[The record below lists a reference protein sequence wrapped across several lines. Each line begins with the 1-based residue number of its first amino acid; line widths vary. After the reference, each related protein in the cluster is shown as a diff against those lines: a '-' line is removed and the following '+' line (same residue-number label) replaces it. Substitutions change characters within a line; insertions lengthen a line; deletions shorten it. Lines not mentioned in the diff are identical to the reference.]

1 MSVPIA
7 RIAGVTAIARPFK
20 AGGARKPSHTARVP
34 RSGAGGHP
42 THGRNDGKASCATI
56 TSRSRV
62 VAAGLMGPRIAAVG
76 EFDEEGGEEYERVCT
91 RRDELR
97 ASTITELKPMCK
109 IKGVKTSGSKSDL
122 IDRLMRSELGTEM
135 FILYN
140 GGKRPEEGPEDDAKP
155 KTAAEPAA
163 PAAVDPEAAARA
175 QASAEAAAAEA
186 EYEAFAAKNQ
196 EVIEN
201 INDPN
206 HAADQAAKREAFFA
220 QKREERARA
229 VAAEKAEQVRAL
241 AAEQAALVEAQERA
255 AQEAVA
261 AGMDPAAA
269 VAGVAPPVAFEDS
282 EAAAAAERLAAATKN
297 LQDKKQKAA
306 EVAAAAEEERQLEA
320 QLEAARAKAASAAA
334 EQVEAEAA
342 AQAEADAAAAAYAA
356 AAAKLAEAADAYEAA
371 EKSEKLAAAAQ
382 QGAPLDQSGFA
393 VPNEAPA
400 PETPRGVPPPPPPP
414 PGMQPATPAP
424 AATPAAPAAP
434 AAPGIAPEN
443 VGGWTPTDL
452 GAAPAAPAA
461 EDPNAAIARAKVE
474 EKLSEENNTSSGIR
488 DAILAQAR
496 KTNVGGPV
504 SVGEEG
510 KAPPPPGPKIGKFEL
525 SADDLIAQA
534 SATEAADAAAV
545 TATPAGQA
553 AAAQASA
560 EHPDSI
566 ARSRLGANV
575 TSIGTHFGVWAPHA
589 EEMTLCIYGGAPD
602 PLRPFDRDAP
612 LPEPTRYPMTRGDD
626 GNWRL
631 EVQQVGHGWR
641 YNYEVSMPGGH
652 VFTRRDPYAR
662 EAEFETDVCYIWD
675 PTRFAW
681 SPFQRRPKEEYV
693 IYQLHVGTFTGRND
707 PSLGTD
713 PGTFVALVR
722 KLDHIASMGFTA
734 IQLLPTTEFGGAWGY
749 NPRMMHNVHGP
760 YGSPDD
766 FADFIDAAHKRG
778 IAVFVD
784 VALHHG
790 AANGNSLWEYDG
802 WGPDE
807 NGGIYFERSGDT
819 GWGQGFAFWKGEV
832 KSYLAGVVDT
842 WLGEYNVDGIRIDSA
857 HSMSPDLCTE
867 VTRRCR
873 ENYPDRFV
881 VAEHNPEGAFVV
893 HDLGADSVW
902 LLSGCDD
909 AADMTWQ
916 YNGNFDQ
923 LEYMVRL
930 KGGYGGNAQCVKYL
944 LGSHDQCG
952 KRPGHS
958 HDLGHW
964 VSRFGGRGEWRA
976 RASARL
982 WWGVMCAGQGLPM
995 MFMGTEVHQDGHWH
1009 TGDDEKFDWGLLNMI
1024 AEKGVDNGALYAK
1037 QGMAH
1042 VKAANEVRVSHKA
1055 LTMGNYTRTHRDDNN
1070 GILACERYHEDPET
1084 GEKERMIVVVNAGDG
1099 QWDADGLYG
1108 IAIGNPW
1115 ENCAGFEEVYNSQS
1129 AEFGG
1134 WENSGNKQRGI
1145 IQQDND
1151 QLMIQIPKMS
1161 VQIFKMHWGEVPP
1174 QGVVLDENH
1183 AKLAAAA
1190 AQSISA
1196 LQ

>member
-1 MSVPIA
+1 
-7 RIAGVTAIARPFK
+7 
-20 AGGARKPSHTARVP
+20 
-34 RSGAGGHP
+34 
-42 THGRNDGKASCATI
+42 
-56 TSRSRV
+56 
-62 VAAGLMGPRIAAVG
+62 MGPRIAAVG
-76 EFDEEGGEEYERVCT
+76 EFDEEGGEEYERVCA
-91 RRDELR
+91 RRNELR
-97 ASTITELKPMCK
+97 ASTIAELKPMCK

-122 IDRLMRSELGTEM
+122 IDRLLRSELGTEM

-155 KTAAEPAA
+155 QAPPTPAA
-163 PAAVDPEAAARA
+163 QSAPTAVDPEAAARA
-175 QASAEAAAAEA
+175 QAQAEAAAAEA
-186 EYEAFAAKNQ
+186 EYEAFAAQNASL
-196 EVIEN
+196 IDD
-201 INDPN
+201 INDPSA
-206 HAADQAAKREAFFA
+206 AADQAAKREAFFA

-229 VAAEKAEQVRAL
+229 VAAEKAEQLRRL
-241 AAEQAALVEAQERA
+241 AAEQAALVEAQEKA

-269 VAGVAPPVAFEDS
+269 IAGVGTPVPAAPPAAFEDS
-282 EAAAAAERLAAATKN
+282 EAAAAAERLAAAQKN
-297 LQDKKQKAA
+297 LEDKKRRAA
-306 EVAAAAEEERQLEA
+306 EVAAAAEEERQLEL
-320 QLEAARAKAASAAA
+320 QLEAARAKAAAAA
-334 EQVEAEAA
+334 QEQAEQEAA

-356 AAAKLAEAADAYEAA
+356 AAAKLAAAADAYEAA
-371 EKSEKLAAAAQ
+371 EKSERLAAAAA
-382 QGAPLDQSGFA
+382 QGAPLDQAGFA
-393 VPNEAPA
+393 VPNEAPGR
-400 PETPRGVPPPPPPP
+400 ETPPPPPPP
-414 PGMQPATPAP
+414 PGFEPATVEPATASAP
-424 AATPAAPAAP
+424 AASPPQ
-434 AAPGIAPEN
+434 PGIAPEN
-443 VGGWTPTDL
+443 VPKWTPTPPPQKQ
-452 GAAPAAPAA
+452 AVP
-461 EDPNAAIARAKVE
+461 EDPNAAIARAKIE
-474 EKLSEENNTSSGIR
+474 ERLNQDTSGGIR
-488 DAILAQAR
+488 DSILAQAR
-496 KTNVGGPV
+496 KTVASGPV
-504 SVGEEG
+504 KIGAEG
-510 KAPPPPGPKIGKFEL
+510 KAPPPPGPAIGKFEL

-534 SATEAADAAAV
+534 SAAEEAEAAAYAE
-545 TATPAGQA
+545 TPEAQA
-553 AAAQASA
+553 ALA
-560 EHPDSI
+560 EHPDTI
-566 ARSRLGANV
+566 ARSRMGANV

-589 EEMTLCIYGGAPD
+589 EMMTLCIYGGKPD

-612 LPEPTRYPMTRGDD
+612 LPEPTRYEMNRGDD
-626 GNWRL
+626 GCWRL

-641 YNYEVSMPGGH
+641 YAFEVTMPGGH
-652 VFTRRDPYAR
+652 AFTRRDPWAR
-662 EAEFETDVCYIWD
+662 EAEFDTDVCYIWD
-675 PTRFAW
+675 PRKFNW
-681 SPFQRRPKEEYV
+681 LPFQRRPKEELV

-707 PSLGTD
+707 PNLGTE

-722 KLDHIASMGFTA
+722 KLDHIAEMGFTA
-734 IQLLPTTEFGGAWGY
+734 VQLLPVTEFGGAWGY

-766 FADFIDAAHKRG
+766 FADFVNAAHKRG

-784 VALHHG
+784 CALHHG

-802 WGPDE
+802 WGPNE

-819 GWGQGFAFWKGEV
+819 GWGQGFAFWKQEV
-832 KSYLAGVVDT
+832 KDYLAGVVDT
-842 WLGEYNVDGIRIDSA
+842 WLGEYNCDGIRIDSA
-857 HSMSPDLCTE
+857 HSMSPDLCKE
-867 VTRRCR
+867 VTRRAR
-873 ENYPDRFV
+873 EDYPDRFV

-909 AADMTWQ
+909 AAAMTWQ

-964 VSRFGGRGEWRA
+964 VGRFGGRMEWRA
-976 RASARL
+976 RATARL

-995 MFMGTEVHQDGHWH
+995 MFMGTETHQDGHWH
-1009 TGDDEKFDWGLLNMI
+1009 VDEDAKFDWGLLNMI

-1042 VKAANEVRVSHKA
+1042 VKAANEVRVKHKA
-1055 LTMGNYTRTHRDDNN
+1055 LTMGDYKRTHRDDNN
-1070 GILACERYHEDPET
+1070 GILACERYYQNDET
-1084 GEKERMIVVVNAGDG
+1084 GEKERLIVVVNAGDG
-1099 QWDADGLYG
+1099 QWDEQGMYG
-1108 IAIGNPW
+1108 VAIGGQW

-1134 WENSGNKQRGI
+1134 WENSGNKQRGV

-1151 QLMIQIPKMS
+1151 QLMICIPKLS
-1161 VQIFKMHWGEVPP
+1161 VQIFKMLWGAPP
-1174 QGVVLDENH
+1174 AAVDPDVEH

>member
-1 MSVPIA
+1 
-7 RIAGVTAIARPFK
+7 
-20 AGGARKPSHTARVP
+20 
-34 RSGAGGHP
+34 
-42 THGRNDGKASCATI
+42 
-56 TSRSRV
+56 
-62 VAAGLMGPRIAAVG
+62 MGPRIAAVG
-76 EFDEEGGEEYERVCT
+76 EFDEEGGEEYERVCA
-91 RRDELR
+91 RRNELR
-97 ASTITELKPMCK
+97 ASTIAELKPMCK

-122 IDRLMRSELGTEM
+122 IDRLLRSELGTEM

-155 KTAAEPAA
+155 QAPPTPAA
-163 PAAVDPEAAARA
+163 QSAPTAVDPEAAARA
-175 QASAEAAAAEA
+175 QAQAEAAAAEA
-186 EYEAFAAKNQ
+186 EYEAFAAQNASL
-196 EVIEN
+196 IDD
-201 INDPN
+201 INDPSA
-206 HAADQAAKREAFFA
+206 AADQAAKREAFFA

-229 VAAEKAEQVRAL
+229 VAAEKAEQLRRL
-241 AAEQAALVEAQERA
+241 AAEQAALVEAQEKA

-269 VAGVAPPVAFEDS
+269 IAGVGTPVPAAPPAAFEDS
-282 EAAAAAERLAAATKN
+282 EAAAAAERLAAAQKN
-297 LQDKKQKAA
+297 LEDKKRRAA
-306 EVAAAAEEERQLEA
+306 EVAAAAEEERQLEL
-320 QLEAARAKAASAAA
+320 QLEAARAKAAAAA
-334 EQVEAEAA
+334 QEQAEQEAA

-356 AAAKLAEAADAYEAA
+356 AAAKLAAAADAYEAA
-371 EKSEKLAAAAQ
+371 EKSERLAAAAA
-382 QGAPLDQSGFA
+382 QGAPLDQAGFA
-393 VPNEAPA
+393 VPNEAPGR
-400 PETPRGVPPPPPPP
+400 ETPPPPPPP
-414 PGMQPATPAP
+414 PGFEPATVEPATASAP
-424 AATPAAPAAP
+424 AASPPQ
-434 AAPGIAPEN
+434 PGIAPEN
-443 VGGWTPTDL
+443 VPKWTPTPPPQKQ
-452 GAAPAAPAA
+452 AVP
-461 EDPNAAIARAKVE
+461 EDPNAAIARAKIE
-474 EKLSEENNTSSGIR
+474 ERLNQDTSGGIR
-488 DAILAQAR
+488 DSILAQAR
-496 KTNVGGPV
+496 KTVASGPV
-504 SVGEEG
+504 KIGAEG
-510 KAPPPPGPKIGKFEL
+510 KAPPPPGPAIGKFEL

-534 SATEAADAAAV
+534 SAAEEAEAAAYAE
-545 TATPAGQA
+545 TPEAQA
-553 AAAQASA
+553 ALA
-560 EHPDSI
+560 EHPDTI

-589 EEMTLCIYGGAPD
+589 EMMTLCIYGGKPD

-612 LPEPTRYPMTRGDD
+612 LPEPTRYEMNRGDD
-626 GNWRL
+626 GCWRL

-641 YNYEVSMPGGH
+641 YAFEVTMPGGH
-652 VFTRRDPYAR
+652 AFTRRDPWAR
-662 EAEFETDVCYIWD
+662 EAEFDTDVCYIWD
-675 PTRFAW
+675 PRKFNW
-681 SPFQRRPKEEYV
+681 LPFQRRPKEELV

-707 PSLGTD
+707 PNLGTE

-722 KLDHIASMGFTA
+722 KLDHIAEMGFTA
-734 IQLLPTTEFGGAWGY
+734 VQLLPVTEFGGAWGY

-766 FADFIDAAHKRG
+766 FADFVNAAHKRG

-784 VALHHG
+784 CALHHG

-802 WGPDE
+802 WGPNE

-819 GWGQGFAFWKGEV
+819 GWGQGFAFWKQAG
-832 KSYLAGVVDT
+832 KDYLAGVVDT
-842 WLGEYNVDGIRIDSA
+842 WLGEYNCDGIRIDSA
-857 HSMSPDLCTE
+857 HSMSPDLCKE
-867 VTRRCR
+867 VTRRAR
-873 ENYPDRFV
+873 EDYPDRFV

-909 AADMTWQ
+909 AAAMTWQ

-964 VSRFGGRGEWRA
+964 VGRFGGRMEWRA
-976 RASARL
+976 RATARL

-995 MFMGTEVHQDGHWH
+995 MFMGTETHQDGHWH
-1009 TGDDEKFDWGLLNMI
+1009 VDEDAKFDWGLLNMI

-1042 VKAANEVRVSHKA
+1042 VKAANEVRVKHKA
-1055 LTMGNYTRTHRDDNN
+1055 LTMGDYKRTHRDDNN
-1070 GILACERYHEDPET
+1070 GILACERYYQNDET
-1084 GEKERMIVVVNAGDG
+1084 GEKERLIVVVNAGDG
-1099 QWDADGLYG
+1099 QWDEQGMYG
-1108 IAIGNPW
+1108 VAIGGQW

-1134 WENSGNKQRGI
+1134 WENSGNKQRGV

-1151 QLMIQIPKMS
+1151 QLMICIPKLS
-1161 VQIFKMHWGEVPP
+1161 VQIFKMLWGAPP
-1174 QGVVLDENH
+1174 AAVDPDVEH

>member
-1 MSVPIA
+1 
-7 RIAGVTAIARPFK
+7 
-20 AGGARKPSHTARVP
+20 
-34 RSGAGGHP
+34 
-42 THGRNDGKASCATI
+42 
-56 TSRSRV
+56 
-62 VAAGLMGPRIAAVG
+62 MGPRIAAVG
-76 EFDEEGGEEYERVCT
+76 EFDEEGGEEYERVCA
-91 RRDELR
+91 RRNELR
-97 ASTITELKPMCK
+97 ASTIAELKPMCK

-122 IDRLMRSELGTEM
+122 IDRLLRSELGTEM

-155 KTAAEPAA
+155 QAPPTPAA
-163 PAAVDPEAAARA
+163 QSAPTAVDPEAAARA
-175 QASAEAAAAEA
+175 QAQAEAAAAEA
-186 EYEAFAAKNQ
+186 EYEAFAAQNASL
-196 EVIEN
+196 IDD
-201 INDPN
+201 INDPSA
-206 HAADQAAKREAFFA
+206 AADQAAKREAFFA

-229 VAAEKAEQVRAL
+229 VAAEKAEQLRRL
-241 AAEQAALVEAQERA
+241 AAEQAALVEAQEKA

-269 VAGVAPPVAFEDS
+269 IAGVGTPVPAAPPAAFEDS
-282 EAAAAAERLAAATKN
+282 EAAAAAERLAAAQKN
-297 LQDKKQKAA
+297 LEDKKRRAA
-306 EVAAAAEEERQLEA
+306 EVAAAAEEERQLEL
-320 QLEAARAKAASAAA
+320 QLEAARAKAAAAA
-334 EQVEAEAA
+334 QEQAEQEAA

-356 AAAKLAEAADAYEAA
+356 AAAKLAAAADAYEAA
-371 EKSEKLAAAAQ
+371 EKSERLAAAAA
-382 QGAPLDQSGFA
+382 QGAPLDQAGFA
-393 VPNEAPA
+393 VPNEAPGR
-400 PETPRGVPPPPPPP
+400 ETPPPPPPP
-414 PGMQPATPAP
+414 PGFEPATVEPATASAP
-424 AATPAAPAAP
+424 AASPPQ
-434 AAPGIAPEN
+434 PGIAPEN
-443 VGGWTPTDL
+443 VPKWTPTPPPQKQ
-452 GAAPAAPAA
+452 AVP
-461 EDPNAAIARAKVE
+461 EDPNAAIARAKIE
-474 EKLSEENNTSSGIR
+474 ERLNQDTSGGIR
-488 DAILAQAR
+488 DSILAQAR
-496 KTNVGGPV
+496 KTVASGPV
-504 SVGEEG
+504 KIGAEG
-510 KAPPPPGPKIGKFEL
+510 KAPPPPGPAIGKFEL

-534 SATEAADAAAV
+534 SAAEEAEAAAYAE
-545 TATPAGQA
+545 TPEAQA
-553 AAAQASA
+553 ALA
-560 EHPDSI
+560 EHPDTI

-589 EEMTLCIYGGAPD
+589 EMMTLCIYGGKPD

-612 LPEPTRYPMTRGDD
+612 LPEPTRYEMNRGDD
-626 GNWRL
+626 GCWRL

-641 YNYEVSMPGGH
+641 YAFEVTMPGGH
-652 VFTRRDPYAR
+652 AFTRRDPWAR
-662 EAEFETDVCYIWD
+662 EAEFDTDVCYIWD
-675 PTRFAW
+675 PRKFNW
-681 SPFQRRPKEEYV
+681 LPFQRRPKEELV

-707 PSLGTD
+707 PNLGTE

-722 KLDHIASMGFTA
+722 KLDHIAEMGFTA
-734 IQLLPTTEFGGAWGY
+734 VQLLPVTEFGGAWGY

-766 FADFIDAAHKRG
+766 FADFVNAAHKRG

-784 VALHHG
+784 CALHHG

-802 WGPDE
+802 WGPNE

-819 GWGQGFAFWKGEV
+819 GWGQGFAFWKQEV
-832 KSYLAGVVDT
+832 KDYLAGVVDT
-842 WLGEYNVDGIRIDSA
+842 WLGEYNCDGIRIDSA
-857 HSMSPDLCTE
+857 HSMSPDLCKE
-867 VTRRCR
+867 VTRRAR
-873 ENYPDRFV
+873 EDYPDRFV

-909 AADMTWQ
+909 AAAMTWQ

-964 VSRFGGRGEWRA
+964 VGRFGGRMEWRA
-976 RASARL
+976 RATARL

-995 MFMGTEVHQDGHWH
+995 MFMGTETHQDGHWH
-1009 TGDDEKFDWGLLNMI
+1009 VDEDAKFDWGLLNMI

-1042 VKAANEVRVSHKA
+1042 VKAANEVRVKHKA
-1055 LTMGNYTRTHRDDNN
+1055 LTMGDYKRTHRDDNN
-1070 GILACERYHEDPET
+1070 GILACERYYQNDET
-1084 GEKERMIVVVNAGDG
+1084 GEKERLIVVVNAGDG
-1099 QWDADGLYG
+1099 QWDEQGMYG
-1108 IAIGNPW
+1108 VAIGGQW

-1134 WENSGNKQRGI
+1134 WENSGNKQRGV

-1151 QLMIQIPKMS
+1151 QLMICIPKLS
-1161 VQIFKMHWGEVPP
+1161 VQIFKMLWGAPP
-1174 QGVVLDENH
+1174 AAVDPDVEH

>member
-1 MSVPIA
+1 
-7 RIAGVTAIARPFK
+7 
-20 AGGARKPSHTARVP
+20 
-34 RSGAGGHP
+34 
-42 THGRNDGKASCATI
+42 
-56 TSRSRV
+56 
-62 VAAGLMGPRIAAVG
+62 MGPRIAAVG
-76 EFDEEGGEEYERVCT
+76 EFDEEGGEEYERVCA
-91 RRDELR
+91 RRNELR
-97 ASTITELKPMCK
+97 ASTIAELKPMCK

-122 IDRLMRSELGTEM
+122 IDRLLRSELGTEM

-155 KTAAEPAA
+155 QAPPTPAA
-163 PAAVDPEAAARA
+163 QSAPTSVDPEAAARA
-175 QASAEAAAAEA
+175 QAQAEAAAAEA
-186 EYEAFAAKNQ
+186 EYEAFAAQNASL
-196 EVIEN
+196 IDD
-201 INDPN
+201 INDPSA
-206 HAADQAAKREAFFA
+206 AADQAAKREAFFA

-229 VAAEKAEQVRAL
+229 VAAEKAEQLRRL
-241 AAEQAALVEAQERA
+241 AAEQAALVEAQEKA

-269 VAGVAPPVAFEDS
+269 IAGVGTPVPAAPPAAFEDS
-282 EAAAAAERLAAATKN
+282 EAAAAAERLAAAQKN
-297 LQDKKQKAA
+297 LEDKKRRAA
-306 EVAAAAEEERQLEA
+306 EVAAAAEEERQLEL
-320 QLEAARAKAASAAA
+320 QLEAARAKAAAAA
-334 EQVEAEAA
+334 QEQAEQEAA

-356 AAAKLAEAADAYEAA
+356 AAAKLAAAADAYEAA
-371 EKSEKLAAAAQ
+371 EKSERLAAAAA
-382 QGAPLDQSGFA
+382 QGAPLDQAGFA
-393 VPNEAPA
+393 VPNEAPGR
-400 PETPRGVPPPPPPP
+400 ETPPPPPPP
-414 PGMQPATPAP
+414 PGFEPATVEPATASAP
-424 AATPAAPAAP
+424 AASPPQ
-434 AAPGIAPEN
+434 PGIAPEN
-443 VGGWTPTDL
+443 VPKWTPTPPPQKQ
-452 GAAPAAPAA
+452 AVP
-461 EDPNAAIARAKVE
+461 EDPNAAIARAKIE
-474 EKLSEENNTSSGIR
+474 ERLNQDTSGGIR
-488 DAILAQAR
+488 DSILAQAR
-496 KTNVGGPV
+496 KTVASGPV
-504 SVGEEG
+504 KIGAEG
-510 KAPPPPGPKIGKFEL
+510 KAPPPPGPAIGKFEL

-534 SATEAADAAAV
+534 SAAEEAEAAAYAE
-545 TATPAGQA
+545 TPEAQA
-553 AAAQASA
+553 ALA
-560 EHPDSI
+560 EHPDTI

-589 EEMTLCIYGGAPD
+589 EMMTLCIYGGKPD

-612 LPEPTRYPMTRGDD
+612 LPEPTRYEMNRGDD
-626 GNWRL
+626 GCWRL

-641 YNYEVSMPGGH
+641 YAFEVTMPGGH
-652 VFTRRDPYAR
+652 AFTRRDPWAR
-662 EAEFETDVCYIWD
+662 EAEFDTDVCYIWD
-675 PTRFAW
+675 PRKFNW
-681 SPFQRRPKEEYV
+681 LPFQRRPKEELV

-707 PSLGTD
+707 PNLGTE

-722 KLDHIASMGFTA
+722 KLDHIAEMGFTA
-734 IQLLPTTEFGGAWGY
+734 VQLLPVTEFGGAWGY

-766 FADFIDAAHKRG
+766 FADFVNAAHKRG

-784 VALHHG
+784 CALHHG

-802 WGPDE
+802 WGPNE

-819 GWGQGFAFWKGEV
+819 GWGQGFAFWKQEV
-832 KSYLAGVVDT
+832 KDYLAGVVDT
-842 WLGEYNVDGIRIDSA
+842 WLGEYNCDGIRIDSA
-857 HSMSPDLCTE
+857 HSMSPDLCKE
-867 VTRRCR
+867 VTRRAR
-873 ENYPDRFV
+873 EDYPDRFV

-909 AADMTWQ
+909 AAAMTWQ

-964 VSRFGGRGEWRA
+964 VGRFGGRMEWRA
-976 RASARL
+976 RATARL

-995 MFMGTEVHQDGHWH
+995 MFMGTETHQDGHWH
-1009 TGDDEKFDWGLLNMI
+1009 VDEDAKFDWGLLNMI

-1042 VKAANEVRVSHKA
+1042 VKAANEVRVKHKA
-1055 LTMGNYTRTHRDDNN
+1055 LTMGDYKRTHRDDNN
-1070 GILACERYHEDPET
+1070 GILACERYYQNDET
-1084 GEKERMIVVVNAGDG
+1084 GEKERLIVVVNAGDG
-1099 QWDADGLYG
+1099 QWDEQGMYG
-1108 IAIGNPW
+1108 VAIGGQW

-1134 WENSGNKQRGI
+1134 WENSGNKQRGV

-1151 QLMIQIPKMS
+1151 QLMICIPKLS
-1161 VQIFKMHWGEVPP
+1161 VQIFKMLWGAPP
-1174 QGVVLDENH
+1174 AAVDPDVEH

>member
-1 MSVPIA
+1 
-7 RIAGVTAIARPFK
+7 
-20 AGGARKPSHTARVP
+20 
-34 RSGAGGHP
+34 
-42 THGRNDGKASCATI
+42 
-56 TSRSRV
+56 
-62 VAAGLMGPRIAAVG
+62 MGPRIAAVG
-76 EFDEEGGEEYERVCT
+76 EFDEEGGEEYERVCA
-91 RRDELR
+91 RRNELR
-97 ASTITELKPMCK
+97 ASTIAELKPMCK

-122 IDRLMRSELGTEM
+122 IDRLLRSELGTEM

-155 KTAAEPAA
+155 QAPPTPAA
-163 PAAVDPEAAARA
+163 QSAPTAVDPEAAARA
-175 QASAEAAAAEA
+175 QAQAEAAAAEA
-186 EYEAFAAKNQ
+186 EYEAFAAQNASL
-196 EVIEN
+196 IDD
-201 INDPN
+201 INDPSA
-206 HAADQAAKREAFFA
+206 AADQAAKREAFFA

-229 VAAEKAEQVRAL
+229 VAAEKAEQLRRL
-241 AAEQAALVEAQERA
+241 AAEQAALVEAQEKA

-269 VAGVAPPVAFEDS
+269 IAGVGTPVPAAPPAAFEDS
-282 EAAAAAERLAAATKN
+282 EAAAAAERLAAAQKN
-297 LQDKKQKAA
+297 LEDKKRRAA
-306 EVAAAAEEERQLEA
+306 EVAAAAEEERQLEL
-320 QLEAARAKAASAAA
+320 QLEAARAKAAAAA
-334 EQVEAEAA
+334 QEQAEQEAA

-356 AAAKLAEAADAYEAA
+356 AAAKLAAAADAYEAA
-371 EKSEKLAAAAQ
+371 EKSERLAAAAA
-382 QGAPLDQSGFA
+382 QGAPLDQAGFA
-393 VPNEAPA
+393 VPNEAPGR
-400 PETPRGVPPPPPPP
+400 ETPPPPPPP
-414 PGMQPATPAP
+414 PGFEPATVEPATASAP
-424 AATPAAPAAP
+424 AASPPQ
-434 AAPGIAPEN
+434 PGIAPEN
-443 VGGWTPTDL
+443 VPKWTPTPPPQKQ
-452 GAAPAAPAA
+452 AVP
-461 EDPNAAIARAKVE
+461 EDPNAAIARAKIE
-474 EKLSEENNTSSGIR
+474 ERLNQDTSGGIR
-488 DAILAQAR
+488 DSILAQAR
-496 KTNVGGPV
+496 KTVASGPV
-504 SVGEEG
+504 KIGAEG
-510 KAPPPPGPKIGKFEL
+510 KAPPPPGPAIGKFEL

-534 SATEAADAAAV
+534 SAAEEAEAAAYAE
-545 TATPAGQA
+545 TPEAQA
-553 AAAQASA
+553 ALA
-560 EHPDSI
+560 EHPDTI

-589 EEMTLCIYGGAPD
+589 EMMTLCIYGGKPD

-612 LPEPTRYPMTRGDD
+612 LPEPTRYEMNRGDD
-626 GNWRL
+626 GCWRL

-641 YNYEVSMPGGH
+641 YAFEVTMPGGH
-652 VFTRRDPYAR
+652 AFTRRDPWAR
-662 EAEFETDVCYIWD
+662 EAEFDTDVCYIWD
-675 PTRFAW
+675 PRKFNW
-681 SPFQRRPKEEYV
+681 LPFQRRPKEELV

-707 PSLGTD
+707 PNLGTE

-722 KLDHIASMGFTA
+722 KLDHIAEMGFTA
-734 IQLLPTTEFGGAWGY
+734 VQLLPVTEFGGAWGY

-766 FADFIDAAHKRG
+766 FADFVNAAHKRG

-784 VALHHG
+784 CALHHG

-802 WGPDE
+802 WGPNE

-819 GWGQGFAFWKGEV
+819 GWGQGFAFWKQEV
-832 KSYLAGVVDT
+832 KDYLAGVVDT
-842 WLGEYNVDGIRIDSA
+842 WLGEYNCDGIRIDSA
-857 HSMSPDLCTE
+857 HSMSPDLCKE
-867 VTRRCR
+867 VTRRAR
-873 ENYPDRFV
+873 EDYPDRFV

-909 AADMTWQ
+909 AAAMTWQ

-964 VSRFGGRGEWRA
+964 VGRFGGRMEWRA
-976 RASARL
+976 RATARL

-995 MFMGTEVHQDGHWH
+995 MFMGTETHQDGHWH
-1009 TGDDEKFDWGLLNMI
+1009 VDEDAKFDWGLLNMI

-1042 VKAANEVRVSHKA
+1042 VKAANEVRVKHKA
-1055 LTMGNYTRTHRDDNN
+1055 LTMGDYKRTHRDDNN
-1070 GILACERYHEDPET
+1070 GILACERYYQNDET
-1084 GEKERMIVVVNAGDG
+1084 GEKERLIVVVNAGDG
-1099 QWDADGLYG
+1099 QWDEQGMYG
-1108 IAIGNPW
+1108 VAIGGQW

-1134 WENSGNKQRGI
+1134 WENSGNKQRGV

-1151 QLMIQIPKMS
+1151 QLMICIPKLS
-1161 VQIFKMHWGEVPP
+1161 VQIFKMLWGAPAAAVDPDVE
-1174 QGVVLDENH
+1174 H

>member
-1 MSVPIA
+1 
-7 RIAGVTAIARPFK
+7 
-20 AGGARKPSHTARVP
+20 
-34 RSGAGGHP
+34 
-42 THGRNDGKASCATI
+42 
-56 TSRSRV
+56 
-62 VAAGLMGPRIAAVG
+62 MGPRIAAVG
-76 EFDEEGGEEYERVCT
+76 EFDEEGGEEYERVCA
-91 RRDELR
+91 RRNELR
-97 ASTITELKPMCK
+97 ASTIAELKPMCK

-122 IDRLMRSELGTEM
+122 IDRLLRSELGTEM

-140 GGKRPEEGPEDDAKP
+140 GGKRPDEGPEDDAKP
-155 KTAAEPAA
+155 QVPPTPAA
-163 PAAVDPEAAARA
+163 QSAPTAVDDPEAAARA
-175 QASAEAAAAEA
+175 QAQAEASAAEA
-186 EYEAFAAKNQ
+186 EYEAFAAQNASL
-196 EVIEN
+196 IDD
-201 INDPN
+201 INDPSA
-206 HAADQAAKREAFFA
+206 AADQAAKREAFFA

-229 VAAEKAEQVRAL
+229 VAAEKAEQLRRL
-241 AAEQAALVEAQERA
+241 AAEQAALVEAQEKA

-269 VAGVAPPVAFEDS
+269 IAGVGTPVPAAPPAAFEDS
-282 EAAAAAERLAAATKN
+282 EAAAAAERLAAAQKN
-297 LQDKKQKAA
+297 LEDKKRRAA
-306 EVAAAAEEERQLEA
+306 EVAAAAEEERQLEL
-320 QLEAARAKAASAAA
+320 QLEAARAKAAAAA
-334 EQVEAEAA
+334 QEQAEQEAA

-356 AAAKLAEAADAYEAA
+356 AAAKLAAAADAYEAA
-371 EKSEKLAAAAQ
+371 EKNERLAAAAA
-382 QGAPLDQSGFA
+382 QGAPLDQAGFA
-393 VPNEAPA
+393 VPNEAPGR
-400 PETPRGVPPPPPPP
+400 ETPPPPPPP
-414 PGMQPATPAP
+414 PGFEPATVEPATASAP
-424 AATPAAPAAP
+424 AASPPQ
-434 AAPGIAPEN
+434 PGIAPEN
-443 VGGWTPTDL
+443 VPKWTPTPPPQKQ
-452 GAAPAAPAA
+452 AVP
-461 EDPNAAIARAKVE
+461 EDPNAAIARAKIE
-474 EKLSEENNTSSGIR
+474 ERLNQDTSGGIR
-488 DAILAQAR
+488 DSILAQAR
-496 KTNVGGPV
+496 KTVASGPV
-504 SVGEEG
+504 KIGAEG
-510 KAPPPPGPKIGKFEL
+510 KAPPPPGPAIGKFEL

-534 SATEAADAAAV
+534 SAAEEAEAAAYAE
-545 TATPAGQA
+545 TPEAQA
-553 AAAQASA
+553 ALA
-560 EHPDSI
+560 EHPDTI

-589 EEMTLCIYGGAPD
+589 EMMTLCIYGGKPD

-612 LPEPTRYPMTRGDD
+612 LPEPTRYEMNRGDD
-626 GNWRL
+626 GCWRL

-641 YNYEVSMPGGH
+641 YAFEVTMPGGH
-652 VFTRRDPYAR
+652 AFTRRDPWAR
-662 EAEFETDVCYIWD
+662 EAEFDTDVCYIWD
-675 PTRFAW
+675 PRKFNW
-681 SPFQRRPKEEYV
+681 LPFQRRPKEELV

-707 PSLGTD
+707 PNLGTE

-722 KLDHIASMGFTA
+722 KLDHIAEMGFTA
-734 IQLLPTTEFGGAWGY
+734 VQLLPVTEFGGAWGY

-766 FADFIDAAHKRG
+766 FADFVNAAHKRG

-784 VALHHG
+784 CALHHG

-802 WGPDE
+802 WGPNE

-819 GWGQGFAFWKGEV
+819 GWGQGFAFWKQEV
-832 KSYLAGVVDT
+832 KDYLAGVVDT
-842 WLGEYNVDGIRIDSA
+842 WLGEYNCDGIRIDSA
-857 HSMSPDLCTE
+857 HSMSPDLCKE
-867 VTRRCR
+867 VTRRAR
-873 ENYPDRFV
+873 EDYPDRFV

-909 AADMTWQ
+909 AAAMTWQ

-964 VSRFGGRGEWRA
+964 VGRFGGRMEWRA
-976 RASARL
+976 RATARL

-995 MFMGTEVHQDGHWH
+995 MFMGTETHQDGHWH
-1009 TGDDEKFDWGLLNMI
+1009 VDEDAKFDWGLLNMI

-1042 VKAANEVRVSHKA
+1042 VKAANEVRVKHKA
-1055 LTMGNYTRTHRDDNN
+1055 LTMGDYKRTHRDDNN
-1070 GILACERYHEDPET
+1070 GILACERYYQNDET
-1084 GEKERMIVVVNAGDG
+1084 GEKERLIVVVNAGDG
-1099 QWDADGLYG
+1099 QWDEQGMYG
-1108 IAIGNPW
+1108 VAIGGQW

-1134 WENSGNKQRGI
+1134 WENSGNKQRGV

-1151 QLMIQIPKMS
+1151 QLMICIPKLS
-1161 VQIFKMHWGEVPP
+1161 VQIFKMLWGAPP
-1174 QGVVLDENH
+1174 AAVDPDVEH

>member
-1 MSVPIA
+1 
-7 RIAGVTAIARPFK
+7 
-20 AGGARKPSHTARVP
+20 
-34 RSGAGGHP
+34 
-42 THGRNDGKASCATI
+42 
-56 TSRSRV
+56 
-62 VAAGLMGPRIAAVG
+62 MGPRIAAVG
-76 EFDEEGGEEYERVCT
+76 EFDEEGGEEYERVCA
-91 RRDELR
+91 RRNELR
-97 ASTITELKPMCK
+97 ASTIAELKPMCK
-109 IKGVKTSGSKSDL
+109 TKGVKTSGSKSDL
-122 IDRLMRSELGTEM
+122 IDRLLRSELGTEM

-155 KTAAEPAA
+155 QAPPTPAA
-163 PAAVDPEAAARA
+163 QSAPTAVDPEAAARA
-175 QASAEAAAAEA
+175 QAQAEAAAAEA
-186 EYEAFAAKNQ
+186 EYEAFAAQNASL
-196 EVIEN
+196 IDD
-201 INDPN
+201 INDPSA
-206 HAADQAAKREAFFA
+206 AADQAAKREAFFA

-229 VAAEKAEQVRAL
+229 VAAEKAEQLRRL
-241 AAEQAALVEAQERA
+241 AAEQAALVEAQEKA

-269 VAGVAPPVAFEDS
+269 IAGVGTPVPAAPPAAFEDS
-282 EAAAAAERLAAATKN
+282 EAAAAAERLAAAQKN
-297 LQDKKQKAA
+297 LEDKKRRAA
-306 EVAAAAEEERQLEA
+306 EVAAAAEEERQLEL
-320 QLEAARAKAASAAA
+320 QLEAARAKAAAAA
-334 EQVEAEAA
+334 QEQAEQEAA

-356 AAAKLAEAADAYEAA
+356 AAAKLAAAADAYEAA
-371 EKSEKLAAAAQ
+371 EKSERLAAAAA
-382 QGAPLDQSGFA
+382 QGAPLDQAGFA
-393 VPNEAPA
+393 VPNEAPGR
-400 PETPRGVPPPPPPP
+400 ETPPPPPPP
-414 PGMQPATPAP
+414 PGFEPATVEPATASAP
-424 AATPAAPAAP
+424 AASPPQ
-434 AAPGIAPEN
+434 PGIAPEN
-443 VGGWTPTDL
+443 VPKWTPTPPPQKQ
-452 GAAPAAPAA
+452 AVP
-461 EDPNAAIARAKVE
+461 EDPNAAIARAKIE
-474 EKLSEENNTSSGIR
+474 ERLNQDTSGGIR
-488 DAILAQAR
+488 DSILAQAR
-496 KTNVGGPV
+496 KTVASGPV
-504 SVGEEG
+504 KIGAEG
-510 KAPPPPGPKIGKFEL
+510 KAPPPPGPAIGKFEL

-534 SATEAADAAAV
+534 SAAEEAEAAAYAE
-545 TATPAGQA
+545 TPEAQA
-553 AAAQASA
+553 ALA
-560 EHPDSI
+560 EHPDTI

-589 EEMTLCIYGGAPD
+589 EMMTLCIYGGKPD

-612 LPEPTRYPMTRGDD
+612 LPEPTRYEMNRGDD
-626 GNWRL
+626 GCWRL

-641 YNYEVSMPGGH
+641 YAFEVTMPGGH
-652 VFTRRDPYAR
+652 AFTRRDPWAR
-662 EAEFETDVCYIWD
+662 EAEFDTDVCYIWD
-675 PTRFAW
+675 PRKFNW
-681 SPFQRRPKEEYV
+681 LPFQRRPKEELV

-707 PSLGTD
+707 PNLGTE

-722 KLDHIASMGFTA
+722 KLDHIAEMGFTA
-734 IQLLPTTEFGGAWGY
+734 VQLLPVTEFGGAWGY

-766 FADFIDAAHKRG
+766 FADFVNAAHKRG

-784 VALHHG
+784 CALHHG

-802 WGPDE
+802 WGPNE

-819 GWGQGFAFWKGEV
+819 GWGQGFAFWKQEV
-832 KSYLAGVVDT
+832 KDYLAGVVDT
-842 WLGEYNVDGIRIDSA
+842 WLGEYNCDGIRIDSA
-857 HSMSPDLCTE
+857 HSMSPDLCKE
-867 VTRRCR
+867 VTRRAR
-873 ENYPDRFV
+873 EDYPDRFV

-909 AADMTWQ
+909 AAAMTWQ

-964 VSRFGGRGEWRA
+964 VGRFGGRMEWRA
-976 RASARL
+976 RATARL

-995 MFMGTEVHQDGHWH
+995 MFMGTETHQDGHWH
-1009 TGDDEKFDWGLLNMI
+1009 VDEDAKFDWGLLNMI

-1042 VKAANEVRVSHKA
+1042 VKAANEVRVKHKA
-1055 LTMGNYTRTHRDDNN
+1055 LTMGDYKRTHRDDNN
-1070 GILACERYHEDPET
+1070 GILACERYYQNDET
-1084 GEKERMIVVVNAGDG
+1084 GEKERLIVVVNAGDG
-1099 QWDADGLYG
+1099 QWDEQGMYG
-1108 IAIGNPW
+1108 VAIGGQW

-1134 WENSGNKQRGI
+1134 WENSGNKQRGV

-1151 QLMIQIPKMS
+1151 QLMICIPKLS
-1161 VQIFKMHWGEVPP
+1161 VQIFKMLWGAPP
-1174 QGVVLDENH
+1174 AAVDPDVEH

>member
-1 MSVPIA
+1 
-7 RIAGVTAIARPFK
+7 
-20 AGGARKPSHTARVP
+20 
-34 RSGAGGHP
+34 
-42 THGRNDGKASCATI
+42 
-56 TSRSRV
+56 
-62 VAAGLMGPRIAAVG
+62 MGPRIAAVG
-76 EFDEEGGEEYERVCT
+76 EFDEEGGEEYERVCA
-91 RRDELR
+91 RRNELR
-97 ASTITELKPMCK
+97 ASTIAELKPMCK

-122 IDRLMRSELGTEM
+122 IDRLLRSELGTEM

-155 KTAAEPAA
+155 QAPPTPAA
-163 PAAVDPEAAARA
+163 QSAPTAVDPEAAARA
-175 QASAEAAAAEA
+175 QAQAEAAAAEA
-186 EYEAFAAKNQ
+186 EYEAFAAQNASL
-196 EVIEN
+196 IDD
-201 INDPN
+201 INDPSA
-206 HAADQAAKREAFFA
+206 AADQAAKREAFFA

-229 VAAEKAEQVRAL
+229 VAAEKAEQLRRL
-241 AAEQAALVEAQERA
+241 AAEQAALVEAQEKA

-269 VAGVAPPVAFEDS
+269 IAGVGTPVPAAPPAAFEDS
-282 EAAAAAERLAAATKN
+282 EAAAAAERLAAAQKN
-297 LQDKKQKAA
+297 LEDKKRRAA
-306 EVAAAAEEERQLEA
+306 EVAAAAEEERQLEL
-320 QLEAARAKAASAAA
+320 QLEAARAKAAAAA
-334 EQVEAEAA
+334 QAQAEQEAA

-356 AAAKLAEAADAYEAA
+356 AAAKLAAAADAYEAA
-371 EKSEKLAAAAQ
+371 EKSERLAAAAA
-382 QGAPLDQSGFA
+382 QGAPLDQAGFA
-393 VPNEAPA
+393 VPNEAPGR
-400 PETPRGVPPPPPPP
+400 ETPPPPPPP
-414 PGMQPATPAP
+414 PGFEPATVEPATASAP
-424 AATPAAPAAP
+424 AASPPQ
-434 AAPGIAPEN
+434 PGIAPEN
-443 VGGWTPTDL
+443 VPKWTPTPPPQKQ
-452 GAAPAAPAA
+452 AVP
-461 EDPNAAIARAKVE
+461 EDPNAAIARAKIE
-474 EKLSEENNTSSGIR
+474 ERLNQDTSGGIR
-488 DAILAQAR
+488 DSILAQAR
-496 KTNVGGPV
+496 KTVASGPV
-504 SVGEEG
+504 KIGAEG
-510 KAPPPPGPKIGKFEL
+510 KAPPPPGPAIGKFEL

-534 SATEAADAAAV
+534 SAEEEAEAAAYAE
-545 TATPAGQA
+545 TPEAQA
-553 AAAQASA
+553 ALA
-560 EHPDSI
+560 EHPDTI

-589 EEMTLCIYGGAPD
+589 EMMTLCIYGGKPD

-612 LPEPTRYPMTRGDD
+612 LPEPTRYEMNRGDD
-626 GNWRL
+626 GCWRL

-641 YNYEVSMPGGH
+641 YAFEVTMPGGH
-652 VFTRRDPYAR
+652 AFTRRDPWAR
-662 EAEFETDVCYIWD
+662 EAEFDTDVCYIWD
-675 PTRFAW
+675 PRKFNW
-681 SPFQRRPKEEYV
+681 LPFQRRPKEELV

-707 PSLGTD
+707 PNLGTE

-722 KLDHIASMGFTA
+722 KLDHIAEMGFTA
-734 IQLLPTTEFGGAWGY
+734 VQLLPVTEFGGAWGY

-766 FADFIDAAHKRG
+766 FADFVNAAHKRG

-784 VALHHG
+784 CALHHG

-802 WGPDE
+802 WGPNE

-819 GWGQGFAFWKGEV
+819 GWGQGFAFWKQEV
-832 KSYLAGVVDT
+832 KDYLAGVVDT
-842 WLGEYNVDGIRIDSA
+842 WLGEYNCDGIRIDSA
-857 HSMSPDLCTE
+857 HSMSPDLCKE
-867 VTRRCR
+867 VTRRAR
-873 ENYPDRFV
+873 EDYPDRFV

-909 AADMTWQ
+909 AAAMTWQ

-964 VSRFGGRGEWRA
+964 VGRFGGRMEWRA
-976 RASARL
+976 RATARL

-995 MFMGTEVHQDGHWH
+995 MFMGTETHQDGHWH
-1009 TGDDEKFDWGLLNMI
+1009 VDEDAKFDWGLLNMI

-1042 VKAANEVRVSHKA
+1042 VKAANEVRVKHKA
-1055 LTMGNYTRTHRDDNN
+1055 LTMGDYKRTHRDDNN
-1070 GILACERYHEDPET
+1070 GILACERYYQNDET
-1084 GEKERMIVVVNAGDG
+1084 GEKERLIVVVNAGDG
-1099 QWDADGLYG
+1099 QWDEQGMYG
-1108 IAIGNPW
+1108 VAIGGQW

-1134 WENSGNKQRGI
+1134 WENSGNKQRGV

-1151 QLMIQIPKMS
+1151 QLMICIPKLS
-1161 VQIFKMHWGEVPP
+1161 VQIFKMLWGAPP
-1174 QGVVLDENH
+1174 AAVDPDVEH

>member
-1 MSVPIA
+1 
-7 RIAGVTAIARPFK
+7 
-20 AGGARKPSHTARVP
+20 
-34 RSGAGGHP
+34 
-42 THGRNDGKASCATI
+42 
-56 TSRSRV
+56 
-62 VAAGLMGPRIAAVG
+62 MGPRIAAVG
-76 EFDEEGGEEYERVCT
+76 EFDEEGGEEYERVCA
-91 RRDELR
+91 RRNELR
-97 ASTITELKPMCK
+97 ASTIAELKPMCK

-122 IDRLMRSELGTEM
+122 IDRLLRSELGTEM

-155 KTAAEPAA
+155 QAPPTPAA
-163 PAAVDPEAAARA
+163 QSAPTAVDPEAAARA
-175 QASAEAAAAEA
+175 QAQAEAAAAEA
-186 EYEAFAAKNQ
+186 EYEAFAAQNASL
-196 EVIEN
+196 IDD
-201 INDPN
+201 INDPSA
-206 HAADQAAKREAFFA
+206 AADQAAKREAFFA

-229 VAAEKAEQVRAL
+229 VAAEKAEQLRRL
-241 AAEQAALVEAQERA
+241 AAEQAALVEAQEKA

-269 VAGVAPPVAFEDS
+269 IAGVGTPVPAAPPAAFEDS
-282 EAAAAAERLAAATKN
+282 EAAAAAERLAAAQKN
-297 LQDKKQKAA
+297 LEDKKRRAA
-306 EVAAAAEEERQLEA
+306 EVAAAAEEERQLEL
-320 QLEAARAKAASAAA
+320 QLEAARAKAAAAA
-334 EQVEAEAA
+334 QEQAEQEAA

-356 AAAKLAEAADAYEAA
+356 AAAKLAAAADAYEAA
-371 EKSEKLAAAAQ
+371 EKNERLAAAAA
-382 QGAPLDQSGFA
+382 QGAPLDQAGFA
-393 VPNEAPA
+393 VPNEAPGR
-400 PETPRGVPPPPPPP
+400 ETPPPPPPP
-414 PGMQPATPAP
+414 PGFEPATVEPATASAP
-424 AATPAAPAAP
+424 AASPPQ
-434 AAPGIAPEN
+434 PGIAPEN
-443 VGGWTPTDL
+443 VPKWTPTPPPQKQ
-452 GAAPAAPAA
+452 AVP
-461 EDPNAAIARAKVE
+461 EDPNAAIARAKIE
-474 EKLSEENNTSSGIR
+474 ERLNQDTSGGIR
-488 DAILAQAR
+488 DSILAQAR
-496 KTNVGGPV
+496 KTVASGPV
-504 SVGEEG
+504 KIGAEG
-510 KAPPPPGPKIGKFEL
+510 KAPPPPGPAIGKFEL

-534 SATEAADAAAV
+534 SAAEEAEAAAYAE
-545 TATPAGQA
+545 TPEAQA
-553 AAAQASA
+553 ALA
-560 EHPDSI
+560 EHPDTI

-589 EEMTLCIYGGAPD
+589 EMMTLCIYGGKPD

-612 LPEPTRYPMTRGDD
+612 LPEPTRYEMNRGDD
-626 GNWRL
+626 GCWRL

-641 YNYEVSMPGGH
+641 YAFEVTMPGGH
-652 VFTRRDPYAR
+652 AFTRRDPWAR
-662 EAEFETDVCYIWD
+662 EAEFDTDVCYIWD
-675 PTRFAW
+675 PRKFNW
-681 SPFQRRPKEEYV
+681 LPFQRRPKEELV

-707 PSLGTD
+707 PNLGTE

-722 KLDHIASMGFTA
+722 KLDHIAEMGFTA
-734 IQLLPTTEFGGAWGY
+734 VQLLPVTEFGGAWGY

-766 FADFIDAAHKRG
+766 FADFVNAAHKRG

-784 VALHHG
+784 CALHHG

-802 WGPDE
+802 WGPNE

-819 GWGQGFAFWKGEV
+819 GWGQGFAFWKQEV
-832 KSYLAGVVDT
+832 KDYLAGVVDT
-842 WLGEYNVDGIRIDSA
+842 WLGEYNCDGIRIDSA
-857 HSMSPDLCTE
+857 HSMSPDLCKE
-867 VTRRCR
+867 VTRRAR
-873 ENYPDRFV
+873 EDYPDRFV

-909 AADMTWQ
+909 AAAMTWQ

-964 VSRFGGRGEWRA
+964 VGRFGGRMEWRA
-976 RASARL
+976 RATARL

-995 MFMGTEVHQDGHWH
+995 MFMGTETHQDGHWH
-1009 TGDDEKFDWGLLNMI
+1009 VDEDAKFDWGLLNMI

-1042 VKAANEVRVSHKA
+1042 VKAANEVRVKHKA
-1055 LTMGNYTRTHRDDNN
+1055 LTMGDYKRTHRDDNN
-1070 GILACERYHEDPET
+1070 GILACERYYQNDET
-1084 GEKERMIVVVNAGDG
+1084 GEKERLIVVVNAGDG
-1099 QWDADGLYG
+1099 QWDEQGMYG
-1108 IAIGNPW
+1108 VAIGGQW

-1134 WENSGNKQRGI
+1134 WENSGNKQRGV

-1151 QLMIQIPKMS
+1151 QLMICIPKLS
-1161 VQIFKMHWGEVPP
+1161 VQIFKMLWGAPP
-1174 QGVVLDENH
+1174 AAVDPDVEH

>member
-1 MSVPIA
+1 
-7 RIAGVTAIARPFK
+7 
-20 AGGARKPSHTARVP
+20 
-34 RSGAGGHP
+34 
-42 THGRNDGKASCATI
+42 
-56 TSRSRV
+56 
-62 VAAGLMGPRIAAVG
+62 MGPRIAAVG
-76 EFDEEGGEEYERVCT
+76 EFDEEGGEEYERVCA
-91 RRDELR
+91 RRNELR
-97 ASTITELKPMCK
+97 ASTIAELKPMCK

-122 IDRLMRSELGTEM
+122 IDRLLRSELGTEM

-155 KTAAEPAA
+155 QAPPTPAA
-163 PAAVDPEAAARA
+163 QSAPTSVDPEAAARA
-175 QASAEAAAAEA
+175 QAQAEAAAAEA
-186 EYEAFAAKNQ
+186 EYEAFAAQNASL
-196 EVIEN
+196 IDD
-201 INDPN
+201 INDPSA
-206 HAADQAAKREAFFA
+206 AADQAAKREAFFA

-229 VAAEKAEQVRAL
+229 VAAEKAEQLRRL
-241 AAEQAALVEAQERA
+241 AAEQAALVEAQEKA

-269 VAGVAPPVAFEDS
+269 IAGVGTPVPAAPPAAFEDS
-282 EAAAAAERLAAATKN
+282 EAAAAAERLAAAQKN
-297 LQDKKQKAA
+297 LEDKKRRAA
-306 EVAAAAEEERQLEA
+306 EVAAAAEEERQLEL
-320 QLEAARAKAASAAA
+320 QLEAARAKAAAAA
-334 EQVEAEAA
+334 QEQAEQEAA

-356 AAAKLAEAADAYEAA
+356 AAAKLAAAADAYEAA
-371 EKSEKLAAAAQ
+371 EKSERLAAAAA
-382 QGAPLDQSGFA
+382 QGAPLDQAGFA
-393 VPNEAPA
+393 VPNEAPGR
-400 PETPRGVPPPPPPP
+400 ETPPPPPPP
-414 PGMQPATPAP
+414 PGFEPATVEPATASAP
-424 AATPAAPAAP
+424 AASPPQ
-434 AAPGIAPEN
+434 PGIAPEN
-443 VGGWTPTDL
+443 VPKWTPTPPPQKQ
-452 GAAPAAPAA
+452 AVP
-461 EDPNAAIARAKVE
+461 EDPNAAIARAKIE
-474 EKLSEENNTSSGIR
+474 ERLNQDTSGGIR
-488 DAILAQAR
+488 DSILAQAR
-496 KTNVGGPV
+496 KTVASGPV
-504 SVGEEG
+504 KIGAEG
-510 KAPPPPGPKIGKFEL
+510 KAPPPPGPAIGKFEL

-534 SATEAADAAAV
+534 SAAEEAEAAAYAE
-545 TATPAGQA
+545 TPEAQA
-553 AAAQASA
+553 ALA
-560 EHPDSI
+560 EHPDTI

-589 EEMTLCIYGGAPD
+589 EMMTLCIYGGKPD

-612 LPEPTRYPMTRGDD
+612 LPEPTRYEMNRGDD
-626 GNWRL
+626 GCWRL

-641 YNYEVSMPGGH
+641 YAFEVTMPGGH
-652 VFTRRDPYAR
+652 AFTRRDPWAR
-662 EAEFETDVCYIWD
+662 EAEFDTDVCYIWD
-675 PTRFAW
+675 PRKFNW
-681 SPFQRRPKEEYV
+681 LPFQRRPKEELV
-693 IYQLHVGTFTGRND
+693 LYQLHVGTFTGRND
-707 PSLGTD
+707 PNLGTE

-722 KLDHIASMGFTA
+722 KLDHIAEMGFTA
-734 IQLLPTTEFGGAWGY
+734 VQLLPVTEFGGAWGY

-766 FADFIDAAHKRG
+766 FADFVNAAHKRG

-784 VALHHG
+784 CALHHG

-802 WGPDE
+802 WGPNE

-819 GWGQGFAFWKGEV
+819 GWGQGFAFWKQEV
-832 KSYLAGVVDT
+832 KDYLAGVVDT
-842 WLGEYNVDGIRIDSA
+842 WLGEYNCDGIRIDSA
-857 HSMSPDLCTE
+857 HSMSPDLCKE
-867 VTRRCR
+867 VTRRAR
-873 ENYPDRFV
+873 EDYPDRFV

-909 AADMTWQ
+909 AAAMTWQ

-964 VSRFGGRGEWRA
+964 VGRFGGRMEWRA
-976 RASARL
+976 RATARL

-995 MFMGTEVHQDGHWH
+995 MFMGTETHQDGHWH
-1009 TGDDEKFDWGLLNMI
+1009 VDEDAKFDWGLLNMI

-1042 VKAANEVRVSHKA
+1042 VKAANEVRVKHKA
-1055 LTMGNYTRTHRDDNN
+1055 LTMGDYKRTHRDDNN
-1070 GILACERYHEDPET
+1070 GILACERYYQNDET
-1084 GEKERMIVVVNAGDG
+1084 GEKERLIVVVNAGDG
-1099 QWDADGLYG
+1099 QWDEQGMYG
-1108 IAIGNPW
+1108 VAIGGQW

-1134 WENSGNKQRGI
+1134 WENSGNKQRGV

-1151 QLMIQIPKMS
+1151 QLMICIPKLS
-1161 VQIFKMHWGEVPP
+1161 VQIFKMLWGAPP
-1174 QGVVLDENH
+1174 AAVDPDVEH

>member
-1 MSVPIA
+1 
-7 RIAGVTAIARPFK
+7 
-20 AGGARKPSHTARVP
+20 
-34 RSGAGGHP
+34 
-42 THGRNDGKASCATI
+42 
-56 TSRSRV
+56 
-62 VAAGLMGPRIAAVG
+62 MGPRIAAVG
-76 EFDEEGGEEYERVCT
+76 EFDEEGGEEYERVCA
-91 RRDELR
+91 RRNELR
-97 ASTITELKPMCK
+97 ASTIAELKPMCK

-122 IDRLMRSELGTEM
+122 IDRLLRSELGTEM

-155 KTAAEPAA
+155 QAPPTPAA
-163 PAAVDPEAAARA
+163 QSAPTAVDPEAAARA
-175 QASAEAAAAEA
+175 QAQAEAAAAEA
-186 EYEAFAAKNQ
+186 EYEAFAAQNASL
-196 EVIEN
+196 IDD
-201 INDPN
+201 INDPSA
-206 HAADQAAKREAFFA
+206 AADQAAKREAFFA

-229 VAAEKAEQVRAL
+229 VAAEKAEQLRRL
-241 AAEQAALVEAQERA
+241 AAEQAALVEAQEKA

-269 VAGVAPPVAFEDS
+269 IAGVGTPVPAAPPAAFEDS
-282 EAAAAAERLAAATKN
+282 EAAAAAERLAAAQKN
-297 LQDKKQKAA
+297 LEDKKRRAA
-306 EVAAAAEEERQLEA
+306 EVAAAAEEERQLEL
-320 QLEAARAKAASAAA
+320 QLEAARAKAAAAA
-334 EQVEAEAA
+334 QEQAEQEAA

-356 AAAKLAEAADAYEAA
+356 AAAKLEAAADAYEAA
-371 EKSEKLAAAAQ
+371 EKSERLAAAAA
-382 QGAPLDQSGFA
+382 QGAPLDQAGFA
-393 VPNEAPA
+393 VPNEAPGR
-400 PETPRGVPPPPPPP
+400 ETPPPPPPP
-414 PGMQPATPAP
+414 PGFEPATVEPATASAP
-424 AATPAAPAAP
+424 AASPPQ
-434 AAPGIAPEN
+434 PGIAPEN
-443 VGGWTPTDL
+443 VPKWTPTPPPQKQ
-452 GAAPAAPAA
+452 AVP
-461 EDPNAAIARAKVE
+461 EDPNAAIARAKIE
-474 EKLSEENNTSSGIR
+474 ERLNQDTSGGIR
-488 DAILAQAR
+488 DSILAQAR
-496 KTNVGGPV
+496 KTVASGPV
-504 SVGEEG
+504 KIGAEG
-510 KAPPPPGPKIGKFEL
+510 KAPPPPGPAIGKFEL

-534 SATEAADAAAV
+534 SAAEEAEAAAYAE
-545 TATPAGQA
+545 TPEAQA
-553 AAAQASA
+553 ALA
-560 EHPDSI
+560 EHPDTI

-589 EEMTLCIYGGAPD
+589 EMMTLCIYGGKPD

-612 LPEPTRYPMTRGDD
+612 LPEPTRYEMNRGDD
-626 GNWRL
+626 GCWRL

-641 YNYEVSMPGGH
+641 YAFEVTMPGGH
-652 VFTRRDPYAR
+652 AFTRRDPWAR
-662 EAEFETDVCYIWD
+662 EAEFDTDVCYIWD
-675 PTRFAW
+675 PRKFNW
-681 SPFQRRPKEEYV
+681 LPFQRRPKEELV

-707 PSLGTD
+707 PNLGTE

-722 KLDHIASMGFTA
+722 KLDHIAEMGFTA
-734 IQLLPTTEFGGAWGY
+734 VQLLPVTEFGGAWGY

-766 FADFIDAAHKRG
+766 FADFVNAAHKRG

-784 VALHHG
+784 CALHHG

-802 WGPDE
+802 WGPNE

-819 GWGQGFAFWKGEV
+819 GWGQGFAFWKQEV
-832 KSYLAGVVDT
+832 KDYLAGVVDT
-842 WLGEYNVDGIRIDSA
+842 WLGEYNCDGIRIDSA
-857 HSMSPDLCTE
+857 HSMSPDLCKE
-867 VTRRCR
+867 VTRRAR
-873 ENYPDRFV
+873 EDYPDRFV

-909 AADMTWQ
+909 AAAMTWQ

-964 VSRFGGRGEWRA
+964 VGRFGGRMEWRA
-976 RASARL
+976 RATARL

-995 MFMGTEVHQDGHWH
+995 MFMGTETHQDGHWH
-1009 TGDDEKFDWGLLNMI
+1009 VDEDAKFDWGLLNMI

-1042 VKAANEVRVSHKA
+1042 VKAANEVRVKHKA
-1055 LTMGNYTRTHRDDNN
+1055 LTMGDYKRTHRDDNN
-1070 GILACERYHEDPET
+1070 GILACERYYQNDET
-1084 GEKERMIVVVNAGDG
+1084 GEKERLIVVVNAGDG
-1099 QWDADGLYG
+1099 QWDEQGMYG
-1108 IAIGNPW
+1108 VAIGGQW

-1134 WENSGNKQRGI
+1134 WENSGNKQRGV

-1151 QLMIQIPKMS
+1151 QLMICIPKLS
-1161 VQIFKMHWGEVPP
+1161 VQIFKMLWGAPP
-1174 QGVVLDENH
+1174 AAVDPDVEH

>member
-1 MSVPIA
+1 M
-7 RIAGVTAIARPFK
+7 
-20 AGGARKPSHTARVP
+20 
-34 RSGAGGHP
+34 
-42 THGRNDGKASCATI
+42 
-56 TSRSRV
+56 
-62 VAAGLMGPRIAAVG
+62 MGPRIAAVG
-76 EFDEEGGEEYERVCT
+76 EFDEEGGEEYERVCA
-91 RRDELR
+91 RRNELR
-97 ASTITELKPMCK
+97 ASTIAELKPMCK

-122 IDRLMRSELGTEM
+122 IDRLLRSELGTEM

-155 KTAAEPAA
+155 QAPPTPAA
-163 PAAVDPEAAARA
+163 QSAPTAVDPEAAARA
-175 QASAEAAAAEA
+175 QAQAEAAAAEA
-186 EYEAFAAKNQ
+186 EYEAFAAQNASL
-196 EVIEN
+196 IDD
-201 INDPN
+201 INDPSA
-206 HAADQAAKREAFFA
+206 AADQAAKREAFFA

-229 VAAEKAEQVRAL
+229 VAAEKAEQLRRL
-241 AAEQAALVEAQERA
+241 AAEQAALVEAQEKA

-269 VAGVAPPVAFEDS
+269 IAGVGTPVPAAPPAAFEDS
-282 EAAAAAERLAAATKN
+282 EAAAAAERLAAAQKN
-297 LQDKKQKAA
+297 LEDKKRRAA
-306 EVAAAAEEERQLEA
+306 EVAAAAEEERQLEL
-320 QLEAARAKAASAAA
+320 QLEAARAKAAAAA
-334 EQVEAEAA
+334 QEQAEQEAA

-356 AAAKLAEAADAYEAA
+356 AAAKLAAAADAYEAA
-371 EKSEKLAAAAQ
+371 EKSERLAAAAA
-382 QGAPLDQSGFA
+382 QGAPLDQAGFA
-393 VPNEAPA
+393 VPNEAPGR
-400 PETPRGVPPPPPPP
+400 ETPPPPPPP
-414 PGMQPATPAP
+414 PGFEPATVEPATASAP
-424 AATPAAPAAP
+424 AASPPQ
-434 AAPGIAPEN
+434 PGIAPEN
-443 VGGWTPTDL
+443 VPKWTPTPPPQKQ
-452 GAAPAAPAA
+452 AVP
-461 EDPNAAIARAKVE
+461 EDPNAAIARAKIE
-474 EKLSEENNTSSGIR
+474 ERLNQDTSGGIR
-488 DAILAQAR
+488 DSILAQAR
-496 KTNVGGPV
+496 KTVASGPV
-504 SVGEEG
+504 KIGAEG
-510 KAPPPPGPKIGKFEL
+510 KAPPPPGPAIGKFEL

-534 SATEAADAAAV
+534 SAAEEAEAAAYAE
-545 TATPAGQA
+545 TPEAQA
-553 AAAQASA
+553 ALA
-560 EHPDSI
+560 EHPDTI

-589 EEMTLCIYGGAPD
+589 EMMTLCIYGGKPD

-612 LPEPTRYPMTRGDD
+612 LPEPTRYEMNRGDD
-626 GNWRL
+626 GCWRL

-641 YNYEVSMPGGH
+641 YAFEVTMPGGH
-652 VFTRRDPYAR
+652 TFTRRDPWAR
-662 EAEFETDVCYIWD
+662 EAEFDTDVCYIWD
-675 PTRFAW
+675 PRKFNW
-681 SPFQRRPKEEYV
+681 LPFQRRPKEELV

-707 PSLGTD
+707 PNLGTE

-722 KLDHIASMGFTA
+722 KLDHIAEMGFTA
-734 IQLLPTTEFGGAWGY
+734 IQLLPVTEFGGAWGY

-766 FADFIDAAHKRG
+766 FADFVNAAHKRG

-784 VALHHG
+784 CALHHG

-802 WGPDE
+802 WGPNE

-819 GWGQGFAFWKGEV
+819 GWGQGFAFWKQEV
-832 KSYLAGVVDT
+832 KDYLAGVVDT
-842 WLGEYNVDGIRIDSA
+842 WLGEYNCDGIRIDSA
-857 HSMSPDLCTE
+857 HSMSPDLCKE
-867 VTRRCR
+867 VTRRAR
-873 ENYPDRFV
+873 EDYPDRFV

-909 AADMTWQ
+909 AAAMTWQ

-964 VSRFGGRGEWRA
+964 VGRFGGRMEWRA
-976 RASARL
+976 RATARL

-995 MFMGTEVHQDGHWH
+995 MFMGTETHQDGHWH
-1009 TGDDEKFDWGLLNMI
+1009 VDEDAKFDWGLLNMI

-1042 VKAANEVRVSHKA
+1042 VKAANEVRVKHKA
-1055 LTMGNYTRTHRDDNN
+1055 LTMGDYKRTHRDDNN
-1070 GILACERYHEDPET
+1070 GILACERYYQNDET
-1084 GEKERMIVVVNAGDG
+1084 GEKERLIVVVNAGDG
-1099 QWDADGLYG
+1099 QWDEQGMYG
-1108 IAIGNPW
+1108 VAIGGQW

-1134 WENSGNKQRGI
+1134 WENSGNKQRGV

-1151 QLMIQIPKMS
+1151 QLMICIPKLS
-1161 VQIFKMHWGEVPP
+1161 VQIFKMLWGAPP
-1174 QGVVLDENH
+1174 AAVDPDVEH